1 MTGRVKGKNI
11 IVIGGTS
18 GMGLAQVRRFTSEG
32 ARVLIANRSGVQGAT
47 LVKEIGDAAAFVEL
61 DVRCEEGWANVV
73 SQAER
78 HFDGPIH
85 ALVNNA
91 GILVEEGIEQTSL
104 ETYRFLVDVMQVGA
118 FLGMKAVIPSMKSAG
133 GGSIITVSSTAGI
146 VGYPGFFAYTAT
158 KWAVRG
164 MTKAAA
170 LDLAPSNIR
179 VNSIH
184 PGDTET
190 PMIEGRGYNAD
201 HVPLKRFARPEE
213 IASLAL
219 FLVSD
224 ESAYITG
231 AEHVIDGG
239 FTAQ

>member
-1 MTGRVKGKNI
+1 MSGRVAGKNI
-11 IVIGGTS
+11 IVVGGTS
-18 GMGLAQVRRFTSEG
+18 GMGLAQVKRFIDEG
-32 ARVLIANRSGVQGAT
+32 AKVVIANRNAAQGAAVVED
-47 LVKEIGDAAAFVEL
+47 LGASAMFVQL
-61 DVRCEEGWANVV
+61 DVRHEEDWDKLIVR
-73 SQAER
+73 AEE
-78 HFDGPIH
+78 FFGGPIN

-104 ETYRFLVDVMQVGA
+104 ETYKHLVDVMQVGP
-118 FLGMKAVIPSMKSAG
+118 FLGMKAVIPSMRRAG
-133 GGSIITVSSTAGI
+133 GGSILTVSSTAGI

-170 LDLAPSNIR
+170 LDLASANIR
-179 VNSIH
+179 VNSVH

-201 HVPLKRFARPEE
+201 FVPLKRFARPEE
-213 IASLAL
+213 IASLVL
-219 FLVSD
+219 FLASD
-224 ESAYITG
+224 EAAYITG

-239 FTAQ
+239 YTAQ